1 MRLPK
6 LPRQLSVI
14 AVGVTVGVI
23 GLQFTGIFQL
33 LEWAMLNQWFRWRS
47 PENRAVPIVLVTIDE
62 VDIQWLGRWPMTD
75 TQLAAVLNR
84 LKAARPTAIG
94 LDLYRD
100 LPIEPGHAELLQVFR
115 TTPNLFGIQKAIG
128 NPTGPA
134 VPPPPVL
141 GDRGQIGINDLLLD
155 ADGTVRRNLL
165 SIGDDQQ
172 EMMALGT
179 RLALVYLETQKI
191 KPRRSENPNQVQ
203 LGQAH
208 FERLHP
214 NTGGYVWLDTGG
226 FQTLANFLRIP
237 GGFPAVSLRAV
248 MLGQI
253 PPSVFRDKLVFI
265 GVKAESTWGD
275 RFYTPFTTGSKTT
288 WAGVELHANVAA
300 QIITSAR
307 EGRPLLRGLP
317 EAGEWGWIL
326 VWAGV
331 GTILGWALRS
341 LGQAIVLISVAV
353 GLLLGAAYGAF
364 LSGWWA
370 IVVSPMLA
378 FALAGLLS
386 RSYWVVQVL
395 KQANQQLEQKVQE
408 RTQELIEKNQALEQ
422 ARLQAETANR
432 ALERL
437 ARIDDLTQVAN
448 RRYFNEALQQEWRR
462 MKRTQ
467 LPLSLILLD
476 VDCFKLYNDTYGHPA
491 GDECLARIANALQA
505 SVQRSTDFVARYG
518 GEEFA
523 ILLPNTPLLGA
534 VQVATKVQLSVKQL
548 AMPHAGSSV
557 SSFVTLSIGLVC
569 VEPRLLSSPTQLI
582 QRTDEALYQAKSAG
596 RDRIVVLE
604 SVPDVAREI

>member
-1 MRLPK
+1 M
-6 LPRQLSVI
+6 
-14 AVGVTVGVI
+14 GVTVGVMC
-23 GLQFTGIFQL
+23 LQFTGVFQL
-33 LEWAMLNQWFRWRS
+33 LEWAMLNQWFRLRP
-47 PENRAVPIVLVTIDE
+47 PEDRTVPIVLVTIDE
-62 VDIQWLGRWPMTD
+62 ADIQWLGRWPMTD
-75 TQLAAVLNR
+75 TQLAALLNR

-128 NPTGPA
+128 NPTGTA

-141 GDRGQIGINDLLLD
+141 GERGQIGINDLLLD

-165 SIGDDQQ
+165 SIGSEQQ
-172 EMMALGT
+172 EVMALGT
-179 RLALVYLETQKI
+179 RLALIYLETQKI
-191 KPRRSENPNQVQ
+191 KPRRSSNPNQVH

-237 GGFPAVSLRAV
+237 GGLSATSLKAV
-248 MLGQI
+248 MLGQV
-253 PPSVFRDKLVFI
+253 PPTLFQDKLVFI

-275 RFYTPFTTGSKTT
+275 RFYTPFTTDSKTT
-288 WAGVELHANVAA
+288 WAGVEIHANVAA
-300 QIITSAR
+300 QIITSAMA
-307 EGRPLLRGLP
+307 GRPLLRGLP
-317 EAGEWGWIL
+317 EAVEWAWIL
-326 VWAGV
+326 LWAGV

-341 LGQAIVLISVAV
+341 LVWAIVLVAAVV

-364 LSGWWA
+364 LGGWW
-370 IVVSPMLA
+370 VVVISPLLA
-378 FALAGLLS
+378 FKTAGLIS
-386 RSYWVVQVL
+386 RSYWIVEVL
-395 KQANQQLEQKVQE
+395 KQANLQLEQKVQE
-408 RTQELIEKNQALEQ
+408 RTQELRAKNRALEQ
-422 ARLQAETANR
+422 ARLQAETANQ

-448 RRYFNEALQQEWRR
+448 RRFFNEVLQQEWQR
-462 MKRTQ
+462 MQRLQ

-491 GDECLARIANALQA
+491 GDACLSRIADALQA

-523 ILLPNTPLLGA
+523 ILLPNTPLPGA
-534 VQVATKVQLSVKQL
+534 MQVATNIRSTVKQL
-548 AMPHAGSSV
+548 AIPHTRSSV
-557 SSFVTLSIGLVC
+557 SSLVTLSIGVACIDL
-569 VEPRLLSSPTQLI
+569 RLLSSPTQLV
-582 QRTDEALYQAKSAG
+582 QRADEALYQAKASG

-604 SVPDVAREI
+604 SVPDVTREIS